1 MLGTSFQTYS
11 RKWWHTYH
19 IHTVDGWNPANQL
32 RLVVFPIIYRV
43 SYIPGAAGF
52 QPPTVPLLVNKHQND
67 KSSILCL
74 YQVILLNSHFFVIT
88 HPAQGNICV
97 WSSSPLNNFCG
108 VHPKN
113 GIKNIQNDRKSTPQF
128 IRNAGSG
135 IIPVNHHMRYSI
147 SFKGCPP
154 PPSNGGK
161 WSFMWLHTG

>member
-52 QPPTVPLLVNKHQND
+52 QPPTVPLLVNKTPKQQ
-67 KSSILCL
+67 I
-74 YQVILLNSHFFVIT
+74 QHFVPLPS
-88 HPAQGNICV
+88 HPAQQSFLRHYAPSSGKHICLKFITFEQISAGFIP
-97 WSSSPLNNFCG
+97 WWN
-108 VHPKN
+108 K
-113 GIKNIQNDRKSTPQF
+113 KNIQNDRKSTPQF

-147 SFKGCPP
+147 I
-154 PPSNGGK
+154 
-161 WSFMWLHTG
+161 